1 MALQLELQL
10 EIFVNVLSGVR
21 GTTITLILN
30 PLDTIKDVKSRIQA
44 ETNIEVAKQ
53 KLLFDGR
60 PLSEDFVQ
68 IIDCDIYDQATIVLV
83 LLTLISIRFV
93 TGETLTIEVN
103 LSTDTSETI
112 KRLIEAKEGIPFD
125 LQQLFFEGQELT
137 NCSSTLSECNVGDDS
152 VLLFLMKQGTY
163 QVNLETFPIYSG
175 SSFIELT
182 VKPTDS
188 ISDVKTKVVAKEG
201 IPINKQ
207 RFIYN
212 GKQLQ
217 DDDTLL
223 KSKVF
228 TNDTIHLLYPLN
240 PAACIFLSGQATSSN
255 IYSCS
260 FKFKIGDHV
269 VLHPALG
276 GIITGKVRWVGS
288 LKVLEYSNNFLS
300 TVGIET
306 VSDCVPI
313 ISYVHCDYRT
323 AKLS

>member
-1 MALQLELQL
+1 MALQLEQL

-21 GTTITLILN
+21 GTTVTLILN

-44 ETNIEVAKQ
+44 ETNIEIAKQ

-103 LSTDTSETI
+103 LSTDTSETV

-163 QVNLETFPIYSG
+163 QVNLETF
-175 SSFIELT
+175 T
-182 VKPTDS
+182 VEVCS
-188 ISDVKTKVVAKEG
+188 RAE
-201 IPINKQ
+201 N
-207 RFIYN
+207 
-212 GKQLQ
+212 
-217 DDDTLL
+217 
-223 KSKVF
+223 
-228 TNDTIHLLYPLN
+228 N
-240 PAACIFLSGQATSSN
+240 PQ
-255 IYSCS
+255 
-260 FKFKIGDHV
+260 
-269 VLHPALG
+269 
-276 GIITGKVRWVGS
+276 
-288 LKVLEYSNNFLS
+288 
-300 TVGIET
+300 
-306 VSDCVPI
+306 
-313 ISYVHCDYRT
+313 
-323 AKLS
+323 